1 MSDASRIIARIVGP
15 SLIALAGTE
24 AINMQIYAAQIAP
37 VVYLNGTLTFVAG
50 IAILQAHPIW
60 KLDWRLLVTLSGLL
74 LTAVGLFRMIW
85 PEAHQASEGPAIN
98 AVFALLILAG
108 AILTFQ
114 GYRPKPPAP

>member
-24 AINMQIYAAQIAP
+24 AINMGIYAAQIAP

-50 IAILQAHPIW
+50 IAILQAHPVW
-60 KLDWRLLVTLSGLL
+60 KWDWRLLVTLSGLM

-98 AVFALLILAG
+98 GVFALLILAG

-114 GYRPKPPAP
+114 GYRPKPRAD

>member
-60 KLDWRLLVTLSGLL
+60 KWDWRLLVTLSGLM
-74 LTAVGLFRMIW
+74 LTTVGLFRMIW
-85 PEAHQASEGPAIN
+85 PQAPQASEGPAIN
-98 AVFALLILAG
+98 GVFALLILSG
-108 AILTFQ
+108 AVLTLQ
-114 GYRPKPPAP
+114 GYRPKPPPP